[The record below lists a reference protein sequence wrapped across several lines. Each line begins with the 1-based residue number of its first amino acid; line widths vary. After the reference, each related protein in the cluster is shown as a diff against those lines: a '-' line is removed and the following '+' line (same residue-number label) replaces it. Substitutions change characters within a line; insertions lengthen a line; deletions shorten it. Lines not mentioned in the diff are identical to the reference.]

1 MKLIFHTAILFFSL
15 SVAFTNAATAQTER
29 EKGIEAY
36 KKGDFAEA
44 VRFLDKASK
53 QTQYKTDGET
63 WNYLGLAYIDQSK
76 TKDGRKAL
84 ENAVKFAPQSSV
96 YRANL
101 AYAHLLEN
109 KTDKA
114 QSQIEKA
121 ISIDPKNANAYFI
134 RGTANFWESKNRSAV
149 FDAEL
154 AISLD
159 EKLTT
164 AYILHSDA
172 LLASFGEKWA
182 DDEKNPED
190 DLGLLTRASDSL
202 NKCLANC
209 PKDAALQIVSLR
221 ADAIKA
227 FTNYFERRK
236 AAKTAATVASAQ
248 NKTAL
253 KITYKPK
260 PRYTDDARANREQGD
275 IRLAVFF
282 GVDGKTKYIIPLK
295 GLRYGLTEET
305 IKAARGIAFE
315 PEQIDGKPVSVVK
328 IVVFNYKVY

>member
-1 MKLIFHTAILFFSL
+1 MKSVFHTAILFFAL
-15 SVAFTNAATAQTER
+15 SVAFANAATAQTDR

-36 KKGDFAEA
+36 KKGNFADA
-44 VRFLDKASK
+44 VQLLDKASK
-53 QTQYKTDGET
+53 QPQYKNDGET
-63 WNYLGLAYIDQSK
+63 WNFLGLAYINQSK

-84 ENAVKFAPQSSV
+84 EKAVKLTPQSSV

-101 AYAHLLEN
+101 AYAHLLEG
-109 KTDKA
+109 KTDKT
-114 QSQIEKA
+114 QSEIEKS
-121 ISIDPKNANAYFI
+121 IKIDPKNATAYFI
-134 RGTANFWESKNRSAV
+134 RGTANLWESQNQKAI

-159 EKLTT
+159 EKFTT

-172 LLASFGEKWA
+172 LLASFGDKWA

-209 PKDAALQIVSLR
+209 PKDTALEIVTQR
-221 ADAIKA
+221 VDAIKA
-227 FTNYFERRK
+227 FTNFFERK
-236 AAKTAATVASAQ
+236 KSAQAATTADSSQ

-253 KITYKPK
+253 KITHKPK

-282 GVDGKTKYIIPLK
+282 GADGKTKYIMPLR

-305 IKAARGIAFE
+305 IKAAKGMTFE
-315 PEQIDGKPVSVVK
+315 PEKIDGKPVSVVK
-328 IVVFNYKVY
+328 VVVFNYTIY